1 MEVQIHDKT
10 FKSFIPE
17 ENLLDRIGQLAKEI
31 NACYKGE
38 EIVLVA
44 VLNGSFMFA
53 SDLIK
58 KLEGK
63 VQISFVKLSSYSGT
77 KSIGQV
83 NELIGLNEDIEGK
96 QVIVLEDIVDT
107 GLTIEKLLILLNQKN
122 PKSIEV
128 CTLLFKPDA
137 FKGRENPRFI
147 GFEIENKFV
156 VGYGLDYNELGR
168 NLNSI
173 YQLK

>member
-10 FKSFIPE
+10 FKTFITE
-17 ENLLDRIGQLAKEI
+17 ASLLQRIEVLAGEL
-31 NACYKGE
+31 NNTYKGAE
-38 EIVLVA
+38 LVLVA

-58 KLEGK
+58 HLDGK

-77 KSIGQV
+77 KSTGNV
-83 NELIGLNEDIEGK
+83 EELIGLNEDLQGK
-96 QVIVLEDIVDT
+96 HVLIVEDIVDT
-107 GLTIEKLLILLNQKN
+107 GLTIDKLMFLLKEKN
-122 PKSIEV
+122 PKSLEV
-128 CTLLFKPDA
+128 CTLLFKPEA
-137 FKGRENPRFI
+137 FKGKIAPKFV

-156 VGYGLDYNELGR
+156 VGYGLDYDELGR
-168 NLNSI
+168 NLKNI